1 MGLIK
6 KIRNS
11 KTLNKYIQKILSG
24 DDNNNDY
31 RVKNRKKSSSH
42 VKQFSY
48 KDNIIRSQRIV
59 AKMDD
64 PIEIFKK
71 FLLNP

>member
-11 KTLNKYIQKILSG
+11 KTLNKYIKKILS
-24 DDNNNDY
+24 DDKEI
-31 RVKNRKKSSSH
+31 KNKKNSSY
-42 VKQFSY
+42 VNQISY
-48 KDNIIRSQRIV
+48 QENINRISQRIV
-59 AKMDD
+59 AKMED